1 LIVGSVPLNGLVA
14 INVCK
19 ITIRLSYNF
28 LKYDY
33 DKDKHY
39 KTCIIP
45 LIKLQK
51 ATGESGAIQN
61 TCGI

>member
-1 LIVGSVPLNGLVA
+1 M
-14 INVCK
+14 
-19 ITIRLSYNF
+19 SYNF

-33 DKDKHY
+33 DKKNIIKHVLS
-39 KTCIIP
+39 P
-45 LIKLQK
+45 LIKIQK